1 MIASSLTDFILEILP
16 ATGEELLY
24 NVLMMLAL
32 LK

>member
-16 ATGEELLY
+16 ATGEELL